1 MQSIRALVVDDSAL
15 MRRMLTMSLERDP
28 RITVVGAVDGALP
41 ARQAIKDL
49 NPDVIT
55 LDLEMPGMDGA
66 TFLGK
71 LMAARPMPVVVIS
84 TLAQHQSVLGVRLLE
99 LGAFD
104 FVAKPGTGGGESL
117 ESFSDDLCGRVRAAA
132 EAAPA
137 IKARAR
143 AGQPRA
149 AAPAAAPA
157 TVAASHIRLLAI
169 GASTGGVPAVQSLLG
184 QLPKSTPPIVI
195 AQHMPD
201 HFTARFAKSL
211 TASTQLEVREADHGL
226 RLTSGMVA
234 IAPGDANLV
243 VESAGGSPLCRLEK
257 ADKGSGATPSVDV
270 LFHSVASSFGDKASA
285 AILTGM
291 GRDGAEG
298 LAAIHKAGGFTA
310 AQDEASCVVFGMPR
324 AAQALGV
331 VDFVGPPPQIAQALV
346 NPSKQQSAKVA

>member
-1 MQSIRALVVDDSAL
+1 MQPIRALVVDDSAL
-15 MRRMLTMSLERDP
+15 MRRMLTMSLERDSG
-28 RITVVGAVDGALP
+28 ITVVGAVDGALA

-104 FVAKPGTGGGESL
+104 FVAKPVTGGGESL
-117 ESFSDDLCGRVRAAA
+117 ESFSDDLCARVRAAA

-137 IKARAR
+137 IKSRAR
-143 AGQPRA
+143 TGQSRAG
-149 AAPAAAPA
+149 APAAP
-157 TVAASHIRLLAI
+157 VAASHVHLLAI

-201 HFTARFAKSL
+201 HFTSRFAKSL
-211 TASTQLEVREADHGL
+211 TASTQLEVREAEHGL
-226 RLTSGMVA
+226 RLSTGMVA
-234 IAPGDANLV
+234 IAPGDANLI
-243 VESAGGSPLCRLEK
+243 VESAGGSPKCRLE
-257 ADKGSGATPSVDV
+257 AAEKGAGATPSVDK
-270 LFHSVASSFGDKASA
+270 LFHSVAAAFGAKTSA

-298 LAAIHKAGGFTA
+298 LAAIHEAGGFTA

-331 VDFVGPPPQIAQALV
+331 VDFVGPPPQIAHALV
-346 NPSKQQSAKVA
+346 NPPKQQSAKVA